1 MTERE
6 TIRLFSADL
15 ERLVNRYAREF
26 EMEIESAIGCLQME
40 AAKLINQHLNPE
52 LYENDD

>member
-6 TIRLFSADL
+6 TIKLFSADL

-40 AAKLINQHLNPE
+40 ASKLINQHLNPE
-52 LYENDD
+52 LYEEDD